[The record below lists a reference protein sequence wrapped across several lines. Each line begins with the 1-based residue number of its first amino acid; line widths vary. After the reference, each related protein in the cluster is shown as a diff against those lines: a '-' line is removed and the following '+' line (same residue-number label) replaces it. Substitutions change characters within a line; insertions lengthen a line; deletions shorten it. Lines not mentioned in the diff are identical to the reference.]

1 VERYNRTFKQ
11 EGYYTLNQ
19 FVATDEEIDVGGQS
33 DMRLVAVH
41 CWNLNFAKAEAV
53 CNSHFSQQQN
63 KEPVAKQPPSPLK
76 HSQKKPVHPSK
87 AEFGLE
93 MAILRPLLHGFANLQ
108 TLLRADT
115 EVAPFFIRR
124 QVFDINGPSLGQ
136 QVLGLLE

>member
-1 VERYNRTFKQ
+1 MGCK
-11 EGYYTLNQ
+11 
-19 FVATDEEIDVGGQS
+19 S
-33 DMRLVAVH
+33 DLRLVAVH
-41 CWNLNFAKAEAV
+41 RRDLNIAKAEAV
-53 CNSHFSQQQN
+53 CNRHFSQQQN

-87 AEFGLE
+87 SEFSLE
-93 MAILRPLLHGFANLQ
+93 MAILRPLLHGIANLQ

-124 QVFDINGPSLGQ
+124 QVLDINGPSLGQ